1 VREWLKVARIDK
13 CLTLR
18 EMGEKLGISESYY
31 CSIENGSR
39 QKRMDISLA
48 FGISAILGI
57 PISKI
62 AEKEQQE
69 REITDGEE
77 EGEE

>member
-1 VREWLKVARIDK
+1 
-13 CLTLR
+13 
-18 EMGEKLGISESYY
+18 MGEKLGISESYY

-77 EGEE
+77 EDKE

>member
-1 VREWLKVARIDK
+1 MREWLKTARIDK
-13 CLTLR
+13 RLTLR

-69 REITDGEE
+69 REITDGEQE
-77 EGEE
+77 DNE

>member
-1 VREWLKVARIDK
+1 MREWLKVARIDK
-13 CLTLR
+13 RLTLR

-69 REITDGEE
+69 REITDGEQE
-77 EGEE
+77 DKE

>member
-1 VREWLKVARIDK
+1 MREWLKTARIDK
-13 CLTLR
+13 RLTLR

-77 EGEE
+77 EDKE

>member
-1 VREWLKVARIDK
+1 MREWLKVARIDK
-13 CLTLR
+13 RLTLR